1 MIVKGSELILELEQK
16 LARRL
21 DRKPSSQ
28 DLCNHLGLTPYLLK
42 QYRGYEALTPK
53 QVTGLLDRFAG
64 AAELRL
70 KDRAVVPIVEFFEL
84 EKTDSAQARSFLLFP
99 VKDEDGIE
107 RKFATGLRQRLMAT
121 RGVYIFQDS
130 RGRAIYAGKAEAQDL
145 WTEMNNAYNRGREAV
160 QFIKK
165 ADHPVWKGKYRDAST
180 SGKQIVKRSV
190 ELHELAAYVSVYEV
204 AEGMI
209 GKVEA
214 LIVRAFA
221 NDLLNIR
228 MEKL

>member
-1 MIVKGSELILELEQK
+1 MRGADLISELEGR
-16 LARRL
+16 LAKAIGK
-21 DRKPSSQ
+21 KPSAQ
-28 DLCNHLGLTPYLLK
+28 DLCEHLGLTSYLLA
-42 QYRGYEALTPK
+42 QYRGYEELTPK
-53 QVTGLLDRFAG
+53 QVTGLLERFAT
-64 AAELRL
+64 AAESRL

-84 EKTDSAQARSFLLFP
+84 QRTDTKQAKSFLLFP
-99 VKDEDGIE
+99 VKDDEGRE
-107 RKFATGLRQRLMAT
+107 LKFATGLRQRLMGA
-121 RGVYIFQDS
+121 RGVYVFQDS

-165 ADHPVWKGKYRDAST
+165 ADHPVWKGQYRDAST

-214 LIVRAFA
+214 LVVRAFA

>member
-1 MIVKGSELILELEQK
+1 MRGEELIKVIEDRLEAESGK
-16 LARRL
+16 
-21 DRKPSSQ
+21 KPSSQ
-28 DLCNHLGLTPYLLK
+28 DVCDHLGLTPYLLK

-53 QVTGLLDRFAG
+53 QTVGLMDRFARAVEG
-64 AAELRL
+64 RL
-70 KDRAVVPIVEFFEL
+70 KDEAVMPIVEFFEL
-84 EKTDSAQARSFLLFP
+84 QRVPTQQGRSYQIFP
-99 VKDEDGIE
+99 IREDGRE
-107 RKFATGLRQRLMAT
+107 LRFAAGLRRRLGSA

-130 RGRAIYAGKAEAQDL
+130 RGRAIYAGKAEVQDL
-145 WTEMNNAYNRGREAV
+145 WTEMNNAYNRGRDEV

-165 ADHPVWKGKYRDAST
+165 ADHPVWKGAYRDASA
-180 SGKQIVKRSV
+180 SGKQIVKRAV
-190 ELHELAAYVSVYEV
+190 PLHEIAAYASVYEV
-204 AEGMI
+204 ADGMI